1 MCGGDEAGRGAVIG
15 PLVLGLI
22 AVKKEQQHKLSEIG
36 VRDSKLLSA
45 KRRKLL
51 YGQISKIALDI
62 KIDKISPAEINDAM
76 RNHISL
82 NELEAV
88 HFARL
93 FDMMQSD
100 INEIYLDSPDVIA
113 EKFGVRF
120 NMSSS
125 KPTKIIGVKAV
136 LPKGVKAAK
145 IIAEHKADSKYPVVS
160 AASIIAKV
168 SRDLEIEK
176 LKKEL
181 KIDIGSGYP
190 SDAKTISAIISD
202 SKEKKLDQY
211 IRRYWST
218 LSRIKQTTLDRFD
231 IIAKAPRKAA

>member
-1 MCGGDEAGRGAVIG
+1 M
-15 PLVLGLI
+15 
-22 AVKKEQQHKLSEIG
+22 S
-36 VRDSKLLSA
+36 S
-45 KRRKLL
+45 KRRKFL

-62 KIDKISPAEINDAM
+62 KVDKITPGEINDAM

-93 FDMMQSD
+93 FDLMNND
-100 INEIYLDSPDVIA
+100 ISEIYLDSPDVIA

-125 KPTKIIGVKAV
+125 KHTKIVGIKMG
-136 LPKGVKAAK
+136 LPKGVKATK

-168 SRDLEIEK
+168 SRDMEIEK

-190 SDAKTISAIISD
+190 SDMKTIDAIRHD
-202 SKEKKLDQY
+202 YKEKKLTPHT
-211 IRRYWST
+211 RSYWST
-218 LSRIKQTTLDRFD
+218 IERIKQTTLDKFD
-231 IIAKAPRKAA
+231 IFAKP